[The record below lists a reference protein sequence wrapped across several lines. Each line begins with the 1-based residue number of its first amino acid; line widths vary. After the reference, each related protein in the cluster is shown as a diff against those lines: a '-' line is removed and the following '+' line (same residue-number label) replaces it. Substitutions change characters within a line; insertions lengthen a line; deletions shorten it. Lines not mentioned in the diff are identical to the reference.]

1 MQLLATVLEFD
12 PHLTVNTQQTPKPA
26 AQFPSAEA
34 PEPDLAAHS
43 VAVMH
48 VPFSVGSVDGVHVS
62 CCKFGQQPLQL
73 VDIEYTEARQTN
85 TLAQVIENVSE

>member
-1 MQLLATVLEFD
+1 MQLLATVFEFD
-12 PHLTVNTQQTPKPA
+12 PHLTVKTQQTPKPA

-48 VPFSVGSVDGVHVS
+48 VPLSVGSVDGVHVS
-62 CCKFGQQPLQL
+62 CCKFNN
-73 VDIEYTEARQTN
+73 RCN
-85 TLAQVIENVSE
+85 SWTLNAPKLGRLTHWLKLYIK

>member
-1 MQLLATVLEFD
+1 MD

-62 CCKFGQQPLQL
+62 CCKFNNPCNSWTL
-73 VDIEYTEARQTN
+73 N
-85 TLAQVIENVSE
+85 TPKLGRLTHWLKLYIK

>member
-12 PHLTVNTQQTPKPA
+12 PHLTVKTQQTPKPA

-85 TLAQVIENVSE
+85 TLALAVY

>member
-1 MQLLATVLEFD
+1 MQLLATVLELD
-12 PHLTVNTQQTPKPA
+12 PHLTVKTQQTPKPA

-62 CCKFGQQPLQL
+62 CCKFSQMLFFVAG
-73 VDIEYTEARQTN
+73 YT
-85 TLAQVIENVSE
+85 VILSTRGH

>member
-1 MQLLATVLEFD
+1 MQLLATVLELD

-62 CCKFGQQPLQL
+62 CCKFSQMLFFVAG
-73 VDIEYTEARQTN
+73 YT
-85 TLAQVIENVSE
+85 VILSTRGH

>member
-1 MQLLATVLEFD
+1 MEEVRDFVSEEGGALTCETVPPQALRD
-12 PHLTVNTQQTPKPA
+12 LTQQTPKPA

-62 CCKFGQQPLQL
+62 CCKFSQMLFFVAG
-73 VDIEYTEARQTN
+73 YT
-85 TLAQVIENVSE
+85 VILSTRGH